1 MSFMDSVKEDAKGWL
16 EEVNGRCNFSL
27 MRSYKVL
34 IKFKVLLKKEATTR
48 TSCDIFS
55 MAHFVKKK
63 DLQSFT

>member
-34 IKFKVLLKKEATTR
+34 IKFKVL
-48 TSCDIFS
+48 
-55 MAHFVKKK
+55 
-63 DLQSFT
+63 